1 MLALFALEAFNA
13 LGAALAIGLTGLG
26 AAIGMGIGLG
36 KAVDA
41 IGRQPEANNK
51 IRTTLIFGFAFCETI
66 AIYGLLISILLLTV

>member
-1 MLALFALEAFNA
+1 MFALLALEGFNA

-51 IRTTLIFGFAFCETI
+51 IRTTLIFGFAFCETV
-66 AIYGLLISILLLTV
+66 AIYGLLISILLITM

>member
-1 MLALFALEAFNA
+1 MLALLALEAFNA